1 MAWQAVTYR
10 LISEAPLLMHNGQTA
25 DPTNKWSKSLKQISG
40 KRLKTDA
47 DYEEMARIE
56 FLAALYLDKDG
67 PILPPNMIDAMLVAG
82 AKKSKEG
89 QVAKSGC
96 FCLNVARL
104 NYTGPRTADEMWA
117 DESFRFSA
125 IVRVGMAR
133 VSRTRPI
140 FREWSADV
148 RLHVEPSLVN
158 IARVDEWFNVAGT
171 QIGLG
176 DWRPQYGRF
185 TVARLPNGE

>member
-1 MAWQAVTYR
+1 MAWQEVTYR
-10 LISEAPLLMHNGQTA
+10 LTSSAPLLMHNGQTA
-25 DPTNKWSKSLKQISG
+25 DPTNKWAKLLKQISS

-56 FLAALYLDKDG
+56 FLAALYLDANG
-67 PILPPNMIDAMLVAG
+67 PILPPNMIDAMIVMA

-104 NYTGPRTADEMWA
+104 DYAGPRTSDELVADEN
-117 DESFRFSA
+117 FRFVA

-133 VSRTRPI
+133 IARTRPI
-140 FREWSADV
+140 FREWTADV
-148 RLHVEPSLVN
+148 RLHIEPTLVN
-158 IARVDEWFNVAGT
+158 VARVDEWMRVAGT
-171 QIGLG
+171 QIGVG

-185 TVARLPNGE
+185 TVERLNGK